1 MSQLDLFENNL
12 YFDEGQELK
21 KCSSCKIGLPITCYS
36 AVGGSRRIDGTP
48 KIRNKCN
55 DCYKKNQRQR
65 RHLLK
70 TTPLPDKNYK
80 CPICS
85 RKKGEFYEDTSDK
98 TRQHWN
104 NSWCLDHNHNT
115 GKFRGWLC
123 HKCTSALG
131 WFDDDLTV
139 LKKAV
144 TYLEKSNDCKT

>member
-55 DCYKKNQRQR
+55 DCYKKNQRQ
-65 RHLLK
+65 
-70 TTPLPDKNYK
+70 
-80 CPICS
+80 
-85 RKKGEFYEDTSDK
+85 FYEDTSDK

-123 HKCTSALG
+123 NKCNSALG